1 MSSKRRFIARGDTG
15 TMQLLA
21 RHSLIPARTEGTN
34 AVRAFKNGQGP
45 EANANNHQDD
55 SMLLR
60 ECAVLCDQLVQ
71 FEAGSRALG
80 KAEAV
85 QCAAIEIQGL
95 RETQQKLDSLINS
108 GVRRVARTVALTLP
122 GLCAKKAVIK
132 VYQDYYDDLDDRL
145 YLLVQS
151 IFTDFDR
158 LIMPICDG
166 QKWRPTEKSARFLFR
181 FRLGRMLSGTWRNGG
196 H

>member
-1 MSSKRRFIARGDTG
+1 
-15 TMQLLA
+15 
-21 RHSLIPARTEGTN
+21 
-34 AVRAFKNGQGP
+34 
-45 EANANNHQDD
+45 
-55 SMLLR
+55 MLLR

-80 KAEAV
+80 KAEGM
-85 QCAAIEIQGL
+85 QCAAIEIHGM
-95 RETQQKLDSLINS
+95 RETQQKLDFLINS
-108 GVRRVARTVALTLP
+108 GMRRVARTVALTLP
-122 GLCAKKAVIK
+122 GLCAKKAVVK

-166 QKWRPTEKSARFLFR
+166 QKCMQTENPGSFLFR
-181 FRLGRMLSGTWRNGG
+181 FSLGRMLSGTWRNGG

>member
-1 MSSKRRFIARGDTG
+1 MSSKRGFIARGDAG

-21 RHSLIPARTEGTN
+21 RHSLIPAWTEGPN

-45 EANANNHQDD
+45 EANANNRRDD
-55 SMLLR
+55 SMLLS
-60 ECAVLCDQLVQ
+60 ECAALCDQLVQ
-71 FEAGSRALG
+71 FEARSQALG

-166 QKWRPTEKSARFLFR
+166 QKRRPTDNSARFLFR
-181 FRLGRMLSGTWRNGG
+181 SRLGRMLSRTWRNGG
-196 H
+196 Q